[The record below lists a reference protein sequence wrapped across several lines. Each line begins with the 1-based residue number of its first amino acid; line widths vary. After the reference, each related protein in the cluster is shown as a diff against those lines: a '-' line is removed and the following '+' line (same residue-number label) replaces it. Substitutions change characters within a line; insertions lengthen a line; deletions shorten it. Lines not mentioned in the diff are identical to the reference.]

1 MILLEVMSSLRK
13 SIEESVEACQRF
25 CNVEFE
31 IPKINLEFPELKI
44 HGELSTNAAL
54 VFSKK
59 FSLTPIALADI
70 MLKNFNK
77 PEYIEDIRVELP
89 GFINFF
95 LSKSF
100 FKKVLLDIDENLEN
114 YTEKNKKNKKILV
127 EFVSANPTGPM
138 HIGNA
143 RLGALGDSLSEVLK
157 FAGFD
162 VYREFYVN
170 DAGNQIKKFAESLAA
185 RYVQIFDP
193 TAKFPEDGYH
203 GNDIKE
209 LADKFE
215 KVHGSSYSNC
225 DRKILEKTILDY
237 ALPKNIKNMK
247 LNLMRYKVRY
257 DNWFHESSLYD
268 SGEIYSVLNKLKD
281 GGATYTME
289 GALWFRATAFG
300 AQKDEVLVRSNG
312 IPTYFAADI
321 AYHVNK
327 FLVRKFDICVDFLGA
342 DHQGHIPRMRAAM
355 KFFDI
360 DDSRLKFIIVQLVRI
375 VKGGEVVKMSKRLG
389 KAETLEDFIEQISVD
404 CSRFIFN
411 MQDANSAMDFDV
423 NNALANDSNNPS
435 YYVKYAYVRIQSIL
449 KKFSEIPDKKRLN
462 LELLDS
468 EFEHKLIFEISK
480 FPYIISE
487 VADLMNP
494 TLLARYAVNLASVF
508 HKFYNADKVKNESVS
523 LSNARHFL
531 CLQTAK
537 IIKII
542 LKILKMDILE
552 GM

>member
-13 SIEESVEACQRF
+13 SIKESIEVCQRF

-31 IPKINLEFPELKI
+31 IPKINLDFPELRV

-59 FSLTPIALADI
+59 FLLSPMVLAAM
-70 MLKNFNK
+70 MLKNLRK
-77 PEYIEDIRVELP
+77 PEYIEDIRIELP

-95 LSKSF
+95 LCQSF

-114 YTEKNKKNKKILV
+114 YTKKNKKNKKILV

-143 RLGALGDSLSEVLK
+143 RLGALGDSLSEALK

-170 DAGNQIKKFAESLAA
+170 DAGNQIKKFAESLAS

-193 TAKFPEDGYH
+193 ATKFPEDGYH
-203 GNDIKE
+203 GSDIKE

-215 KVHGSSYSNC
+215 KINGNNYLNC
-225 DRKILEKTILDY
+225 DRGILEKAILDY
-237 ALPKNIKNMK
+237 ALPKNINNMK
-247 LNLMRYKVRY
+247 LNLMRYKIRY
-257 DNWFHESSLYD
+257 DNWFHESSLYN

-281 GGATYTME
+281 EGVTYILDD
-289 GALWFRATAFG
+289 AVWFRATQFG

-355 KFFDI
+355 RFFGI

-375 VKGGEVVKMSKRLG
+375 VKDGKVVKMSKRLG
-389 KAETLEDFIEQISVD
+389 KAETLGDFIDQISVD
-404 CSRFIFN
+404 CSRFIFD
-411 MQDANSAMDFDV
+411 MQDANSAMDFDIDIV
-423 NNALANDSNNPS
+423 LRNDSNNPS

-449 KKFSEIPDKKRLN
+449 KKFGEIPEKKTLN
-462 LELLDS
+462 FELLNS
-468 EFEHKLIFEISK
+468 EFEHKLIFELSK
-480 FPYIISE
+480 FPHIVNE
-487 VADLMNP
+487 VVALMDP

-508 HKFYNADKVKNESVS
+508 HKFYNAGKVKNESVS

-531 CLQTAK
+531 CLQTAE

-552 GM
+552 EM